1 MGAPLY
7 SPRRRTGLLLCGT
20 GTAGAYQAGV
30 LNALTEAGVKIDVVA
45 AHGAG
50 VLNALCAAAD
60 GTAVL
65 ANGGGPWTRSALR
78 RAYRWRPALRIAA
91 AGLML
96 VLLLLL
102 SPGLLLVAAGAAY
115 AGSLLASLANL
126 QGVSAWLVE
135 KYGETLQIVLN
146 PPIVPTLVPR
156 AMVLGLVVVAG
167 VLVSAAIRAA
177 WEERSRRRLRGAF
190 WWRLVGA
197 PLGGEEPGATLVDA
211 LWRLVRGAS
220 GGTRPDPGEM
230 GRRYVELVGENLG
243 QPGFRE
249 LFIAVHDLDARRDI
263 VGAVLGPESSATF
276 AARRAGAGP
285 REAEALDLS
294 GPHAPLL
301 VDLLHGS
308 LRLPVAT
315 PPQPVVFPSESY
327 WRGEL
332 HHLCDRPDLALRL
345 LEEMIAAGV
354 EQIVLV
360 GAAPS
365 PLGPHSLRA
374 RPMDLRSRVGSA
386 VRSIET
392 AAFDAIWARALGVTD
407 RVFVIRPVHNPIGP
421 FDFRGVYDEASD
433 RHRAMQEL
441 VRQGYD
447 DAYQQLIEPVVAGG
461 RDGASS

>member
-1 MGAPLY
+1 MGAALY

-30 LNALTEAGVKIDVVA
+30 LNALAEAGVKIDLVA

-65 ANGGGPWTRSALR
+65 ADGGGPWTRVALR
-78 RAYRWRPALRIAA
+78 RAYRWRPALRIAG
-91 AGLML
+91 AGLMI
-96 VLLLLL
+96 VLLLLV
-102 SPGLLLVAAGAAY
+102 SPGLLLVVAGAAY

-126 QGVSAWLVE
+126 QDTAAWLVQ

-156 AMVLGLVVVAG
+156 AMVLGLIVVAG

-197 PLGGEEPGATLVDA
+197 PLGGEEPGGTLVDA

-220 GGTRPDPGEM
+220 GGTRPDAGEM

-249 LFIAVHDLDARRDI
+249 LLIAVHDLDARRDI
-263 VGAVLGPESSATF
+263 VGAVLGPESGAVF

-285 REAEALDLS
+285 REAEAIDLT
-294 GPHAPLL
+294 GAHATLL

-315 PPQPVVFPSESY
+315 PPQPVLFPSDSY

-332 HHLCDRPDLALRL
+332 HHVCDRPDLAGRL

-374 RPMDLRSRVGSA
+374 RPMDLRSRVGAA
-386 VRSIET
+386 VRSMET
-392 AAFDAIWARALGVTD
+392 AAFDAIWARALGVTE

-421 FDFRGVYDEASD
+421 FDFGGVYDEASD
-433 RHRAMQEL
+433 RHRAMPEF

-447 DAYQQLIEPVVAGG
+447 DAYQQFIEPVVAGG
-461 RDGASS
+461 RDGTSS